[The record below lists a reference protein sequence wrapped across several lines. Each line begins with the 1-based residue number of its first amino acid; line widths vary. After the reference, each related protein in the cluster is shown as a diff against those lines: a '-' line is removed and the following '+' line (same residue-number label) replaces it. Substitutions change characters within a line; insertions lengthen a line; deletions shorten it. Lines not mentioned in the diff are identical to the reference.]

1 MAGAGSTIALTTYFE
16 AGDPR
21 FLAEV
26 QRSDAA
32 LVLGNLALRW
42 LGDRRPE
49 LRRMLLEYVD
59 GGLERPNH
67 QPLVKRLFKGA
78 EAARD
83 HELMAHLLVACD
95 RLCRRQLKTVTRWD
109 WTTRTASTEQLLKQD
124 KRIPRGR
131 APTAGMAPENGQPP
145 RPKRGR
151 HLDGFT
157 YSTRRYLVRRA
168 WRYLRELSAQDPEA
182 YLLAATTALQL
193 YQDEHLATPTQLLD
207 SWGLVHLL
215 YHHNPILE
223 PARAGWTVR
232 EGADLSGL
240 APAPY
245 LPELWAR
252 SPAPLF
258 DLLVRAR
265 ARTVRL
271 FAMEQLRSAHA
282 AALQRLD
289 FEVVRR
295 LLSNTDPEVQTFA
308 ASLLEHASGVA
319 LLPVEEW
326 LKLLE
331 IQNPAALPVLCEQ
344 FARYVAP
351 DRVQD
356 AQLLSLAASPAAP
369 VASLAVEWLAARPV
383 KDVTDLEARLAL
395 VRIPA
400 QVARRAAIQ
409 HLLVVGQAV
418 PYIQA
423 KHLRELLDAPFADVR
438 EAGLDW
444 MAKEPRFAKD
454 LSLWA
459 ALSETPYDD
468 VRAVFLSRL
477 SEMQDNLPSGSI
489 LRVWTSVIL
498 AVHRGSRAKAH
509 AVRQVAE
516 RVVNSPSQA
525 KELLPLLQVGLRSLR
540 APERKGALAAVT
552 RAAFMAPAFRELLFA
567 TLPELKLEP
576 LSLDGRAP

>member
-1 MAGAGSTIALTTYFE
+1 
-16 AGDPR
+16 
-21 FLAEV
+21 
-26 QRSDAA
+26 
-32 LVLGNLALRW
+32 
-42 LGDRRPE
+42 
-49 LRRMLLEYVD
+49 
-59 GGLERPNH
+59 
-67 QPLVKRLFKGA
+67 
-78 EAARD
+78 
-83 HELMAHLLVACD
+83 
-95 RLCRRQLKTVTRWD
+95 
-109 WTTRTASTEQLLKQD
+109 
-124 KRIPRGR
+124 
-131 APTAGMAPENGQPP
+131 MAPENGQAP

-151 HLDGFT
+151 HFDSFT

-168 WRYLRELSAQDPEA
+168 WRYLRELSAQDPDA
-182 YLLAATTALQL
+182 YLLAASTALQL
-193 YQDEHLATPTQLLD
+193 YQDEHLQTPTQLLD

-215 YHHNPILE
+215 YHHSPLLE
-223 PARAGWTVR
+223 PARAGWTVH
-232 EGADLSGL
+232 EGQDLAGL
-240 APAPY
+240 QPAPFR
-245 LPELWAR
+245 PELWAR
-252 SPAPLF
+252 SPEPLF

-282 AALQRLD
+282 AALQQLN

-295 LLSNTDPEVQTFA
+295 ILASHDPEVQTFA

-326 LKLLE
+326 LKLLQ

-351 DRVQD
+351 DRVSNP
-356 AQLLSLAASPAAP
+356 QLLALATSPAGP
-369 VASLAVEWLAARPV
+369 VASLAVEWLAARPI

-409 HLLVVGQAV
+409 HLLAVGQAL

-423 KHLRELLDAPFADVR
+423 KHLRELLDAPFSDVR
-438 EAGLDW
+438 DAGLEW

-468 VRAVFLSRL
+468 VRAVFLGRL
-477 SEMQDNLPSGSI
+477 SEMQGNLPSGSI

-498 AVHRGSRAKAH
+498 AVHRGNRAKAH

-516 RVVNSPSQA
+516 RVVSSPAQA
-525 KELLPLLQVGLRSLR
+525 QELLPLLQVGLRSLR
-540 APERKGALAAVT
+540 APERRGALAALT
-552 RAAFMAPAFRELLFA
+552 RAAFLAPSFRALLGVA
-567 TLPELKLEP
+567 LPELKLEP
-576 LSLDGRAP
+576 LALDGRSP